1 MFKKITKSTFLFSII
16 LGLYGCA
23 SIVNGPKQ
31 AVDFTSQPAGAKIII
46 DGKDYGTTPN
56 SVSLRRKGRL
66 AGEASNKVEYN
77 VRIELAGYY
86 PYDVKVKRKLNGWIF
101 GNIVFGGLI
110 GIIIDVSNGSMYRLS
125 PDQVVA
131 QLSRSTAAVSNKNDD
146 RLQISVVLKA
156 DPSWEKIGT
165 LEKAN

>member
-1 MFKKITKSTFLFSII
+1 MFKKFTQTTFVLIII
-16 LGLYGCA
+16 LGLSSCA
-23 SIVNGPKQ
+23 SIVNGPSQ
-31 AVDFTSQPAGAKIII
+31 AVDFTSQPAGARIII

-66 AGEASNKVEYN
+66 PGEAGNKVEYN

-86 PYDVKVKRKLNGWIF
+86 PYDVKVKRDINGWFF
-101 GNIVFGGLI
+101 GNIIFGGLI
-110 GIIIDVSNGSMYRLS
+110 GIIIDASNGSMYRLS

-131 QLSRSTAAVSNKNDD
+131 QLNRSTAAASNENGD
-146 RLQISVVLKA
+146 RLQVSVVLKA

-165 LEKAN
+165 LERVN